1 MTTELEIRGF
11 ASAAAFATWLKK
23 HHERHPGIL
32 LKIPKKGGTGT
43 GPSYAEALET
53 ALRFG
58 WIDSQKRSLDEN
70 HFLQRFTPRKPRSRW
85 SKINR
90 DKAEALIA
98 AGDMAPA
105 GLREVE
111 AAQADGRWQAAYDSH
126 RTARVPDDLRVALG
140 ASAKAQA
147 FFEGLSAA
155 NRFAILHRIQ
165 DCKRPD
171 TRARR
176 IAKYVEM
183 CARGETVY

>member
-11 ASAAAFATWLKK
+11 ASAAAFAAWLKK
-23 HHERHPGIL
+23 HHERHPGIW
-32 LKIPKKGGTGT
+32 LKIPKQGGSGR
-43 GPSYAEALET
+43 GPSYAEALEA
-53 ALRFG
+53 ALCFG
-58 WIDSQKRSLDEN
+58 WIDSQKRSLDDN
-70 HFLQRFTPRKPRSRW
+70 YFLQRFTPRRPRSPW

-90 DKAEALIA
+90 TKAEALIA
-98 AGDMAPA
+98 AEQMAPA

-111 AAQADGRWQAAYDSH
+111 AAKADGRWQAAYDSH
-126 RTARVPDDLRVALG
+126 RTARVPDDLRAAL
-140 ASAKAQA
+140 AAVPKAEA
-147 FFEGLSAA
+147 FFEKLSAA

-171 TRARR
+171 TRTRR